1 MTSRRQIEE
10 KDDAENYRVGG
21 IAQHDAGAEKG
32 ERSQVIDEVGYPWNG
47 N

>member
-1 MTSRRQIEE
+1 MDWGPLQESQMTSRRQIEE

-32 ERSQVIDEVGYPWNG
+32 ERS
-47 N
+47 